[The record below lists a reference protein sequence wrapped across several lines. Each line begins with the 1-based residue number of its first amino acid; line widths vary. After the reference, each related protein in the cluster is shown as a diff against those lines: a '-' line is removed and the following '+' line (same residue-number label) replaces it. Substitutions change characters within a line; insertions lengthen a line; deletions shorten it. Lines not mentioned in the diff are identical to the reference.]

1 MGEKRFYEFGPF
13 RLDPTERRLLRD
25 DQPVAITPK
34 CFDLLVILVENSG
47 HLLEK
52 DELLERLW
60 PNQFVEETNLSF
72 NISSLRKTLGGGQNG
87 QRFIETVPKKGFRF
101 VAHVDHRQ
109 EDSTDLT
116 TQTATKQT
124 EVGRHSVALAR
135 LPFPLKIIIGLMGV
149 SALVLLSYSFS
160 VKRGE
165 TLVEKPPTRIAVLPF
180 KPLSVESRDES
191 LEMGMAEALITKLSN
206 IKQLVVQPMSA
217 VRKYTDLQQDP
228 IKAGKEVQ
236 AEAVLDGSIQKVDDR
251 VRVTVRLINVNNGAP
266 LWSEQ
271 FDADSTDILKVQ
283 DSISQRVTQALT
295 LRLSGNERE
304 QLNKH
309 YTDNLEAYQ
318 LFLQAQYLFERQTGD
333 RADNLRRSLD
343 YYQRAVEKDPQFA
356 RAYVGISEF
365 YISEGDPKIPSWER
379 LQKAKAAL
387 QKALEL
393 DNTLAEGYDALAE
406 IKYQYE
412 FDWSGAGAD
421 FQRALDL
428 NPNLSY
434 SHIAHSWYLM
444 CQGHFDQAQAELD
457 KAQEIEPGSLRINK
471 TQGILFLFRRQYDK
485 AISHYQKMREV
496 EPTLIH
502 RNQWSM
508 AVAYEQMGMHT
519 EAVEEFLEDGRMRA
533 FLTVEETEALR
544 KGFNESGWH
553 SYVRMRVKMLEQKS
567 KRQYVSPTVL
577 AGVYALAGDK
587 DPAFA
592 WLEKAIDSHD
602 GWVSLIKIQPA
613 YDSLRSDPRFAKL
626 LQRVNLTP

>member
-1 MGEKRFYEFGPF
+1 MEAKRFYDFGPF
-13 RLDPTERRLLRD
+13 RLDPVERRLLRD
-25 DQPVAITPK
+25 DGPVAITPK
-34 CFDLLVILVENSG
+34 CFDLLVMLVENSG

-52 DELLERLW
+52 DELMERLW

-72 NISSLRKTLGGGQNG
+72 NISSLRRTLGEGQNR

-101 VAHVDHRQ
+101 VAHVDERL
-109 EDSTDLT
+109 EDFTDHT
-116 TQTATKQT
+116 TETTKQT
-124 EVGRHSVALAR
+124 EVGGHSLAAAR
-135 LPFPLKIIIGLMGV
+135 FPLNFKIILGFIGV
-149 SALVLLSYSFS
+149 SVLVLLCYSLW
-160 VKRGE
+160 VKRRE
-165 TLVEKPPTRIAVLPF
+165 TPVEMPPRTIAVLPF
-180 KPLSVESRDES
+180 KPLSVESRNES

-206 IKQLVVQPMSA
+206 IKQLVVRPLSA

-228 IKAGKEVQ
+228 LVAGKAVQ
-236 AEAVLDGSIQKVDDR
+236 AEAVLDGSIQKVNDR
-251 VRVTVRLINVNNGAP
+251 VRVTVRLINVKTGAP

-295 LRLSGNERE
+295 LKLTGNERD

-309 YTDNLEAYQ
+309 YTDNLESYQ
-318 LFLQAQYLFERQTGD
+318 LFLQAQYLSEKQTGD
-333 RADNLRRSLD
+333 RADNLRKSLD
-343 YYQRAVEKDPQFA
+343 YYQEAVEKDPKFA

-365 YISEGDPKIPSWER
+365 YISEGDPKIPPWER
-379 LQKAKAAL
+379 LQKAKAL
-387 QKALEL
+387 IVKALEL
-393 DNTLAEGYDALAE
+393 DNTLAEAYDALAE

-412 FDWSGAGAD
+412 FDWSGADAD
-421 FQRALDL
+421 FKRAIDL

-434 SHIAHSWYLM
+434 SRIAHSWYLM
-444 CQGHFDQAQAELD
+444 CQGFFDEAQAELD
-457 KAQEIEPGSLRINK
+457 KAQELDPSSLRINK
-471 TQGILFLFRRQYDK
+471 TQGILLLFRRQYDK

-508 AVAYEQMGMHT
+508 AVAFEQMGMHE

-544 KGFNESGWH
+544 KEFKDSGWQ
-553 SYVRMRVKMLEQKS
+553 SYQRLRLKMLEQKS
-567 KRQYVSPTVL
+567 KRQYVSPTVM
-577 AGVYALAGDK
+577 AGIYALADEK
-587 DPAFA
+587 DSAFA

-613 YDSLRSDPRFAKL
+613 YDKLRSDPRFAKL
-626 LQRVNLTP
+626 LQRVNLSP